1 MSTHASI
8 STLRSAA
15 RPARTRAL
23 SLDGERL
30 AVGTTA
36 LAVVGL
42 PLLAPHGPGN
52 TGPAD
57 VLIVLSI
64 AAALLWVGRSGHR
77 LRFAYGIPMA
87 LFIAGGALGAL
98 VGPVPGIGTLSL
110 VQDIMLVAWCWTFM
124 NVASTPS
131 RLKTLLAAWA
141 YSAIVWAVLLFVG
154 LGAGITFL
162 SGQSAREGSRTALTF
177 GDPNV
182 SANYY
187 VISIMIICATGVPR
201 RRAWRIAAYALLVAA
216 VLSTGSNSGMV
227 SLVVATAVATVLAI
241 RQRVGTAAAVCAF
254 ALLLAGGLLLKTTVS
269 LKPIQQKAYASHYA
283 FIRDGLGRGEVSVD
297 QRSMLLHEG
306 IGLYMS
312 GGFLGQGPVSTKP
325 RLTAEMAPF
334 VKEAHNDYLA
344 ALTERGVLGTLG
356 LIMLMAGLVMRASVI
371 ARRRMSSAFAS
382 VVARPNAIIGA
393 LAGTMVTETVYELL
407 HVRHVWALFALV
419 AALYVWGGKDAP
431 AA

>member
-227 SLVVATAVATVLAI
+227 SL
-241 RQRVGTAAAVCAF
+241 GTAAAVCAF